1 MAEGTERNATPEGEP
16 ASNKRTRPYEE
27 SVAARSDQDAMGND
41 KRRQVIGGQ
50 YGATVR
56 KRLVIYGLAIAVIV
70 GAVILSLTVVSNID
84 NKEIPLEDTAPWTA
98 ADATPEAP
106 RDLDYAR
113 NGPEDTIPD
122 DDIVNR

>member
-1 MAEGTERNATPEGEP
+1 MAEGTERDATPEEP
-16 ASNKRTRPYEE
+16 ASNKRTRPYED

-56 KRLVIYGLAIAVIV
+56 KRVVIYGIAIAVIV
-70 GAVILSLTVVSNID
+70 SAVILSLTVVSNID
-84 NKEIPLEDTAPWTA
+84 DKEIPLEDTAPWTA
-98 ADATPEAP
+98 ADAAPEPP
-106 RDLDYAR
+106 RDVDFSR
-113 NGPEDTIPD
+113 NGPLDTIPE